1 MQWLMPSN
9 GLSLFV
15 IIVLCLAIN
24 DPFLYQQVRNSITH
38 LTIVPMHYD
47 AAIKEKEHYKSRF
60 TSLATVES
68 EAKLLKSNLLDSKL
82 DKFPVNTPKQ
92 SLNYFKI

>member
-1 MQWLMPSN
+1 
-9 GLSLFV
+9 
-15 IIVLCLAIN
+15 
-24 DPFLYQQVRNSITH
+24 
-38 LTIVPMHYD
+38 MHYD

-60 TSLATVES
+60 TYLATVES